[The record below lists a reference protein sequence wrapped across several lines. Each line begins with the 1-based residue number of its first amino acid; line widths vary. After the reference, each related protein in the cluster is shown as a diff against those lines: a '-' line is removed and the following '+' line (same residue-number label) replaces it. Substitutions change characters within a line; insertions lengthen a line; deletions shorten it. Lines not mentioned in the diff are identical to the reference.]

1 MGPGG
6 IATII
11 ASISLLIIAVAIA
24 YVVVRV
30 GKLVDEAS
38 VSLKALTDDTTP
50 LLEESTRT
58 LELINS
64 PLESFARITKN
75 VEEVSTKV
83 TQATT
88 GFMEKNGPAVKVA
101 GALLS
106 AAQINKGRKSKK
118 KAE

>member
-6 IATII
+6 VATII
-11 ASISLLIIAVAIA
+11 ASISLLIIAVAIS

-38 VSLKALTDDTTP
+38 VSLKSLTEETTP
-50 LLEESTRT
+50 LLGESTRT

-75 VEEVSTKV
+75 VEEVTTKV
-83 TQATT
+83 TDATT

-106 AAQINKGRKSKK
+106 AAQISKGRKSKK